1 MVQKCYENPQQAS
14 NNIYC
19 FTFFRIILF
28 IILNMHLSHQTE
40 YKVLYCGRPV
50 CTESF
55 KEVTNMSW
63 ENIPLLI
70 ILVLSVLGHNQSV
83 AVATGFLLL
92 IKLIGLNSWLPIV
105 ENHGINIGIT
115 ILTIAILTP
124 IATGRISMNDIIIAL
139 KSPVG
144 IIALASGLF
153 VAWTAGRGL
162 LFINS
167 SPEMISTIVLGTVI
181 GVCFLQGVAIGPLI
195 AGGLVSLA
203 ITFLNFFK

>member
-1 MVQKCYENPQQAS
+1 
-14 NNIYC
+14 
-19 FTFFRIILF
+19 
-28 IILNMHLSHQTE
+28 
-40 YKVLYCGRPV
+40 
-50 CTESF
+50 
-55 KEVTNMSW
+55 MSW

-92 IKLIGLNSWLPIV
+92 VKLLGLNSWLPIV
-105 ENHGINIGIT
+105 ESNGINIGIT

-124 IATGRISMNDIIIAL
+124 IATGRISISNIMDAFR
-139 KSPVG
+139 SPIG
-144 IIALASGLF
+144 LIALASGVF

-162 LFINS
+162 LFINT
-167 SPEMISTIVLGTVI
+167 SPEMISSLVLGTIV

-203 ITFLNFFK
+203 VTLLNSFK